1 MDLNKKVL
9 GFPLYHGTS
18 SLFLDSIT
26 ELGLGGQNICEK
38 YRIIEIFT
46 QVVDV
51 FKKKHMNT
59 DWWVMEGFICEKM
72 IGSEVTNGGFNFRY
86 GGVYLTPS
94 LETAQRYSKSNKY
107 GSELVSYFIRSY
119 EELYK
124 HDSSLADKIFPLN
137 HPLREVIVSGATP
150 VVLEINGL
158 SKNDLTTEQGEPIDA
173 QLKLMDEVPKAI
185 WQQFNFECLN
195 IIPSRNIKLLELN
208 G

>member
-1 MDLNKKVL
+1 MDLNKKTL
-9 GFPLYHGTS
+9 GFLLYHGTS

-26 ELGLGGQNICEK
+26 EFGLGGQNVCEK
-38 YRIIEIFT
+38 YRIIEMFT

-51 FKKKHMNT
+51 FKKKDMNS
-59 DWWVMEGFICEKM
+59 DWWAMEGFICEKM
-72 IGSEVTNGGFNFRY
+72 IGGEVTNGGFNFRY

-94 LETAQRYSKSNKY
+94 LETAQRYSQSNKY

-124 HDSSLADKIFPLN
+124 HAPSLAYQIFPLN
-137 HPLREVIVSGATP
+137 HPLRELIASGSQP

-158 SKNDLTTEQGEPIDA
+158 NKNDLTTEQGEPIDA
-173 QLKLMDEVPKAI
+173 QLKLMNEMPKAI

-195 IIPSRNIKLLELN
+195 TIPSKNIKLLELN